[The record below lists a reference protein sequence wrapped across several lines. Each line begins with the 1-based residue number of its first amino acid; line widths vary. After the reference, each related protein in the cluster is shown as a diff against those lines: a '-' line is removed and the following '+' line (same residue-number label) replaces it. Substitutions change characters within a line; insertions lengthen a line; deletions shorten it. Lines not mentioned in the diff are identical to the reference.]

1 MTSPTL
7 PHRRLA
13 EQRLAGHP
21 LATAREVVS
30 WVGAM
35 QAQEYPGAA
44 WSLAMRMDGATAAAV
59 DRAFG
64 AGEIVRTH
72 VMRPT
77 WHFVAPA
84 DLRWL
89 LELTA
94 PRVRALLAFGDRRME
109 IDAAVLGRSHAVLEA
124 ALRDGDHL
132 TRPELGAA
140 LELAG
145 IPAPGLRL
153 GHLVMHAELDALLVS
168 GRRRGRQITYSLLDL
183 RAPGGRRL
191 GRDEAL
197 AELTLRYF
205 TGHGPAQPQDF
216 AWWSGLTVS
225 DARRGLAMAGPA
237 LVREEVGG
245 RSFWSSPG
253 RAVPPAAAGPVVHLL
268 PNYDEYVVAYRD
280 RTDMLDPARGFDTA
294 PFPNGSLLAH
304 VVVLNGQVWG
314 GWKRRQASRRAVVEL
329 LAMDAMGPAETA
341 GLERAADGLA
351 RFLGVPV
358 TVERGS
364 AT

>member
-1 MTSPTL
+1 V
-7 PHRRLA
+7 HDVAARRLHA
-13 EQRLAGHP
+13 QRLTGEPFETAVDAVRSLTAVQSQDAGG
-21 LATAREVVS
+21 AR
-30 WVGAM
+30 WALG
-35 QAQEYPGAA
+35 Q
-44 WSLAMRMDGATAAAV
+44 RTRGATDADL
-59 DRAFG
+59 DRLLDEG
-64 AGEIVRTH
+64 TILRTH
-72 VMRPT
+72 VLRPT
-77 WHFVAPA
+77 WHFVLP
-84 DLRWL
+84 DDVRWL